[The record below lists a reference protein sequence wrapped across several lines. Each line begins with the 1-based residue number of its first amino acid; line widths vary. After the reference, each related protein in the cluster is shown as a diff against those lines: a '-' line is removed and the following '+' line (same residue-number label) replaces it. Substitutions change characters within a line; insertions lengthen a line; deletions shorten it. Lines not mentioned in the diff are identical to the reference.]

1 MGLLLFKLHLLA
13 AFMFLFSAPGIYI
26 ANAKGRS
33 LLEGFIFGAFLGPIG
48 WIIEGLL
55 PTKKG

>member
-1 MGLLLFKLHLLA
+1 MGLLLTKLHLIA

-26 ANAKGRS
+26 AYAKGRS
-33 LLEGFIFGAFLGPIG
+33 LLEGFILGAFLGPIG

-55 PTKKG
+55 PTKK